1 MKIHPFS
8 ITLLDPVFYSRE
20 GLVGAFSP
28 KYLHATAIN
37 HAVAYALGKEVDQP
51 YIMSD
56 KEGGRNTPRYNSSY
70 VKEFNFYFTP
80 ARPKSNVSY
89 HVEVVKADSDKIIN
103 KRYGSIKL
111 ANGKTE
117 SRPEILKAS
126 QLFFLSPET
135 EFEGFVLIS
144 DEEVTPPYELIIRL
158 GSFRG
163 KAKLNIGKGYE
174 SKKEKNISFVNHP
187 VDPLVS
193 EVLRGVMI
201 NMFPYPIVENAIC
214 RDCLEIK
221 RNVFVAIPKSEIR
234 YDTKTILRR
243 IDEVEK
249 GLNAIYSDKIDE
261 VEKATLLLYMSR
273 TILSIRLYLEKEL
286 TQDKLDN
293 ILSKA
298 IDYQKIR
305 KVKKGVEPCDKRTL
319 ERAVIFIRQELKN
332 VNKKIKETDTWST
345 KTDRRSQTCIL

>member
-56 KEGGRNTPRYNSSY
+56 KEGGRNTPRYSSSY

-117 SRPEILKAS
+117 SRPEVLKAS

-135 EFEGFVLIS
+135 EFEGFVLID
-144 DEEVTPPYELIIRL
+144 DEISLPSELLIRL

-163 KAKLNIGKGYE
+163 KAKLEISKGYE
-174 SKKEKNISFVNHP
+174 PKEMNSNQYVNHP

-193 EVLRGVMI
+193 EVVRGVMI
-201 NMFPYPIVENAIC
+201 NIFPYPIVDNAIC
-214 RDCLEIK
+214 RDCFEIK
-221 RNVFVAIPKSEIR
+221 KGVFVAIPIGDIK
-234 YDTKTILRR
+234 YDTKTILDK
-243 IDEVEK
+243 INEIEK
-249 GLNAIYSDKIDE
+249 GLKAVYSDRINDI
-261 VEKATLLLYMSR
+261 EKATLLLYMSR
-273 TILSIRLYLEKEL
+273 TILSIRLYLEKRL
-286 TQDKLDN
+286 TQDELDSVLGKE
-293 ILSKA
+293 IA
-298 IDYQKIR
+298 YEKIR
-305 KVKKGVEPCDKRTL
+305 RVKQVGETL
-319 ERAVIFIRQELKN
+319 PEDIIENTVQFIKQEIKN
-332 VNKKIKETDTWST
+332 VREKIKEKDSGAA
-345 KTDRRSQTCIL
+345 KTSRTSQTRIF